1 MRTRLRTRTGKGSSP
16 EAGSVRARA
25 RARWGTTGLRTLLGL
40 LVLAGCSS
48 PGAGT
53 APAQPVEGAA
63 ADAGTPGSEGKGDG
77 AGNDEAAEAGAGNDE
92 AAEAGEGK
100 GEAAGAGETAQ
111 ADEPAKPPPHED
123 PWLVELLAA
132 DPKIARLMKD
142 PARYRLQILVT
153 VIAPKGSKGPAM
165 EEHGYRADAE
175 YVYPAS
181 AIKTFAA
188 VGALRKLE
196 ALRNEGHKVGLDTP
210 LAYCEGT
217 SCQTEDASN
226 LEGGTITIGHEIRK
240 MQLVS
245 NNVSFNRLYEL
256 VGHRELNEDMWS
268 LGFPSVRIH
277 HRMYGVQDPL
287 VQRTTPRVELRA
299 KRGKRVVLPG
309 RVSDLVM
316 PDTEAGELRIGVAYI
331 DDATGAR
338 VDEPLDFSGKNYASV
353 RDLHR
358 LTLALARPELPGV
371 PDLGLRE
378 ADREFLLA
386 AMTEDPLA
394 SKNPVYTDE
403 HDSGLRYHTMIKG
416 MMKVMPLE
424 RILYT
429 GKAGKAYG
437 FHLDNAYVQDR
448 KSGRAMVV
456 TVVGYANA
464 NGVLND
470 NIYEYDG
477 VTRPLLLGLG
487 TILGRAVLLGE
498 ALPAAAAAPDR

>member
-1 MRTRLRTRTGKGSSP
+1 MM
-16 EAGSVRARA
+16 
-25 RARWGTTGLRTLLGL
+25 WGLRTLLGW

-48 PGAGT
+48 PGAGP
-53 APAQPVEGAA
+53 APSQPAEGAV
-63 ADAGTPGSEGKGDG
+63 ADAGTPGGEGASRERGGED
-77 AGNDEAAEAGAGNDE
+77 
-92 AAEAGEGK
+92 EAGEGN
-100 GEAAGAGETAQ
+100 GDAAEADGNAEAAEVAEVAE
-111 ADEPAKPPPHED
+111 AAPHED
-123 PWLVELLAA
+123 PWLVGLLAA

-153 VIAPKGSKGPAM
+153 LIAPKGTKGPPM
-165 EEHGYRADAE
+165 EEHGYRVDAE

-196 ALRNEGHKVGLDTP
+196 ALRQAGHAVGLDTP
-210 LAYCEGT
+210 VAYCEGS
-217 SCQTEDASN
+217 SCQAKDESN
-226 LEGGTITIGHEIRK
+226 LAGGTITIGHEIRK

-268 LGFPSVRIH
+268 LGFASVRIH

-287 VQRTTPRVELRA
+287 VQRTTPRVELRP
-299 KRGKRVVLPG
+299 KRGKRVVVPE
-309 RVSDLVM
+309 RVSELVM

-331 DDATGAR
+331 DDETGAR
-338 VDEPLDFSGKNYASV
+338 VDEPLDFAGKNYASI

-378 ADREFLLA
+378 ADREHLLK

-394 SKNPVYTDE
+394 SKNPVYTNE

-416 MMKVMPLE
+416 MMKVIPLE

-448 KSGRAMVV
+448 ESGRAMVV

-477 VTRPLLLGLG
+477 ITRPLLLGLG

-498 ALPAAAAAPDR
+498 ALPTAR

>member
-1 MRTRLRTRTGKGSSP
+1 MTKRLH
-16 EAGSVRARA
+16 A
-25 RARWGTTGLRTLLGL
+25 
-40 LVLAGCSS
+40 LVVVLLAGCSS
-48 PGAGT
+48 PGAAP
-53 APAQPVEGAA
+53 APAQPAERVVPVAEGSAGDGDAASKAGAGAA
-63 ADAGTPGSEGKGDG
+63 EGKG
-77 AGNDEAAEAGAGNDE
+77 A
-92 AAEAGEGK
+92 AGEV
-100 GEAAGAGETAQ
+100 A
-111 ADEPAKPPPHED
+111 ADEPTRAPPHED
-123 PWLVELLAA
+123 PWLVELLAT

-142 PARYRLQILVT
+142 PGRYRLQILVT
-153 VIAPKGSKGPAM
+153 VIHPKRAKGPRM
-165 EEHGYRADAE
+165 QEHGYRVDAE

-188 VGALRKLE
+188 VAALRKLE
-196 ALRNEGHKVGLDTP
+196 ALRNEGHAVGLDTP
-210 LAYCEGT
+210 VAYCEGT

-226 LEGGTITIGHEIRK
+226 LAGGTITIGHEIRK

-256 VGHRELNEDMWS
+256 VGHRELNEDMWA
-268 LGFPSVRIH
+268 LGFSTVRIH

-287 VQRTTPRVELRA
+287 VQRTTPRVELRP
-299 KRGKRVVLPG
+299 KKGKRVIVPA
-309 RVSDLVM
+309 RVSDLVL
-316 PDTEAGELRIGVAYI
+316 PATEAGELRIGVAYI

-338 VDEPLDFSGKNYASV
+338 VDEPLDFAGKNYASV

-358 LTLALARPELPGV
+358 LTLALCRPELPGV
-371 PDLGLRE
+371 PDLGLRK

-403 HDSGLRYHTMIKG
+403 HNSGLRYHTMIKG
-416 MMKVMPLE
+416 MLKVMSLE

-437 FHLDNAYVQDR
+437 FHLDNAYVEDR
-448 KSGRAMVV
+448 ESGRAMVV

-470 NIYEYDG
+470 NIYEYDR

-487 TILGRAVLLGE
+487 KILGRAVLLGE
-498 ALPAAAAAPDR
+498 ALPPAPAPAAVQEG